1 MVQRIVAVAA
11 VLFGL
16 LLAPTLSTASSQD
29 DSVVKFEVMVGV
41 TGPYVGTAN
50 PIRGVPGG
58 GLPWEI
64 DEAQGKLGANGRL
77 KIDVEGLVLA
87 RRDPVPANLQG
98 TNPIPN
104 FKAIVS
110 CQTVTGGAATVTN
123 VETGLV
129 PASADGD
136 ARFNTFVAL
145 PSPCIAPII
154 FVTSPAGAW
163 FAATGR

>member
-16 LLAPTLSTASSQD
+16 LFAPALSTASSQD

-41 TGPYVGTAN
+41 TEPYTGTAN
-50 PIRGVPGG
+50 PIRGVGGG

-64 DEAQGKLGANGRL
+64 DEAHGKLGANGRL

-87 RRDPVPANLQG
+87 RRAPVPANLQG

-110 CQTVTGGAATVTN
+110 CMTVTGGAATTTN

-145 PSPCIAPII
+145 PNPCIAPII
-154 FVTSPAGAW
+154 FVTSPTGAW